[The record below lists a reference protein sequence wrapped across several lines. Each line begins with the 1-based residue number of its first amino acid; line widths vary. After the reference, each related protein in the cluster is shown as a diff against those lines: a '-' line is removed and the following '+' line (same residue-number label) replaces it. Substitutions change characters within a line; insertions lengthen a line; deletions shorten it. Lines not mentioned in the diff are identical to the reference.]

1 VEFRYLARTASSY
14 DRCMVSRRR
23 FLLLL
28 GGATTGIWLASTG
41 LVRFERRLLLT
52 VAGSCSFCGKTG
64 AEVLTLVGTAG
75 RSIRICDEC
84 VGLCCDI
91 LAEEGLR
98 PAVPSDVLAA
108 FHLAGD
114 RRTAEVQRKFAA
126 EHAAEHEAFLRLPEA
141 ERQAIVLAQQ
151 RRLEELEELARD
163 FEAEAKRREQER
175 SSQAISRVPPS
186 PRVMP
191 EFVCSF
197 CDRSRREVAKLISG
211 PRIFICDSCVVEA
224 AGAMA
229 HLLRA

>member
-1 VEFRYLARTASSY
+1 
-14 DRCMVSRRR
+14 MVSRRR

-64 AEVLTLVGTAG
+64 AEVLALVGTDVVGQRDLFG
-75 RSIRICDEC
+75 RSARICDEC

-98 PAVPSDVLAA
+98 LAVPSDLLEA
-108 FHLAGD
+108 FRLAGD
-114 RRTAEVQRKFAA
+114 RRTAEVQRQLAA
-126 EHAAEHEAFLRLPEA
+126 KHEAFLRLPEA
-141 ERQAIVLAQQ
+141 ERQAIALAQQ
-151 RRLEELEELARD
+151 REWEELWRLVET
-163 FEAEAKRREQER
+163 AERREQER
-175 SSQAISRVPPS
+175 SPHAIACEPP
-186 PRVMP
+186 PPMP

-197 CDRSRREVAKLISG
+197 CDRPRREVAKLISG
-211 PRIFICDSCVVEA
+211 AQVFICDGCTAEA

>member
-1 VEFRYLARTASSY
+1 
-14 DRCMVSRRR
+14 MVSRRR

-75 RSIRICDEC
+75 RSVRICDEC

-98 PAVPSDVLAA
+98 SAVPSDVLEA
-108 FHLAGD
+108 FRLADD
-114 RRTAEVQRKFAA
+114 RRTAEVQRKLAA
-126 EHAAEHEAFLRLPEA
+126 EHAAEHEAFLHLPEA

-151 RRLEELEELARD
+151 RRLDELLEV
-163 FEAEAKRREQER
+163 AKRREQER
-175 SSQAISRVPPS
+175 SSQAISRVPPP

-197 CDRSRREVAKLISG
+197 CDRPRREVAKLISG
-211 PRIFICDSCVVEA
+211 PRVFICDSCVVEA